1 MTHEIY
7 ERFDTFLKKLEARA
21 NDVISQAKP
30 QIPEIYASDEDFY
43 KRSFELFKNN
53 LTGELHSLIRKAETV
68 FSTQIIPFE
77 QQSGL
82 IESRAAKHYSKKFED
97 WKDRLEFRIDALFE
111 NFQPKKLEDLYE
123 QAVSDLDEINEKIAC
138 QSCGSKMHMDTIY
151 TISKYISCPFCGAQN
166 IFTPS
171 QAMRE
176 LALDKMRI
184 SQAFQK
190 NYKYPLE

>member
-111 NFQPKKLEDLYE
+111 NFQPKN
-123 QAVSDLDEINEKIAC
+123 SKICTQKPLRIWMKSTKKSLANRAEVKC
-138 QSCGSKMHMDTIY
+138 TLIRF
-151 TISKYISCPFCGAQN
+151 IRFQN
-166 IFTPS
+166 IFRVRFVAHKIFLRRARRCENS
-171 QAMRE
+171 R
-176 LALDKMRI
+176 LIK
-184 SQAFQK
+184 
-190 NYKYPLE
+190 